1 MRRSWAGSSRYLLRN
16 QTKPRRRPVPWLLGI
31 PTVLPFMRR
40 RTEVEGFVQSHRTP
54 RDRRPS
60 GDPTCIGEFGSVWQC
75 RFSCWQQ
82 GMTSKRPLGRAAA
95 AGARTAAA
103 GARTAAA
110 GARAAAAGARTAAA
124 GTRPAAA
131 VVSLGLAHQAEQSG
145 SATKAAVK
153 YGQAREAETKLHEP
167 SPCVISLH
175 AHAIRSG
182 HANAR
187 CRKSRTRC

>member
-103 GARTAAA
+103 G
-110 GARAAAAGARTAAA
+110 
-124 GTRPAAA
+124 TRPAAA